1 MPETGKAS
9 LPMVERLNGGM
20 ASCLKEADRSLCQDG
35 TSVTR
40 VKYDDRYAGALMF
53 KARKVIVNS

>member
-1 MPETGKAS
+1 
-9 LPMVERLNGGM
+9 LNGGM